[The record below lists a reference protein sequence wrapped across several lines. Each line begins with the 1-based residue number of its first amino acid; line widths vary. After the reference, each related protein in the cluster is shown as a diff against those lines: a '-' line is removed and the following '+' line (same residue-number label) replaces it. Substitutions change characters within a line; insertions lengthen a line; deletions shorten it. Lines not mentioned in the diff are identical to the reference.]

1 MTSLSQDIQDKLKRL
16 NVFEKIILINVFVFV
31 VGWFIFRF
39 QHIPREDSLVW
50 LELPKKFS
58 EFIVKPWTIV
68 TYGFT
73 HYGFFHI
80 LFNLLVLYFVS
91 RAMVN
96 VFSTKLSL
104 NIYFLG
110 ILIGGLSFLFVYN
123 LVPEIHSQN
132 VGSLVGASAGVRA
145 LLIFLCAYLPYKEA
159 RFFLV
164 TIKLWHIGLVMVI
177 LDVVGLFSVIN
188 QGGNV
193 AHLGGDLLGYLYAV
207 QLQKGTDIGK
217 GFERF
222 MDGIA
227 SLFKPKSTLKTV
239 HRTKRKP
246 YAGHNKSEFSEFN
259 KQKRIDLILD
269 KISKSGYESLT
280 KEEKEFLFKAGKD

>member
-1 MTSLSQDIQDKLKRL
+1 MTSLTQDIKDKLKRL
-16 NVFEKIILINVFVFV
+16 NVFEKIIVINVVIFV
-31 VGWFIFRF
+31 VGWLIYRI
-39 QHIPREDSLVW
+39 QHLHTEESLAW
-50 LELPKKFS
+50 LELPKNLS
-58 EFIVKPWTIV
+58 EFITKPWSIV
-68 TYGFT
+68 TYGFI

-91 RAMVN
+91 RTMVN
-96 VFSTKLSL
+96 VFSSKLSL

-110 ILIGGLSFLFVYN
+110 ILVGGLAFLLVYN
-123 LVPEIHSQN
+123 VLPPSMSKD

-145 LLIFLCAYLPYKEA
+145 LLIFICAYMPNREA
-159 RFFLV
+159 RFFMV
-164 TIKLWHIGLVMVI
+164 SIKLWYVGLVIVI
-177 LDVVGLFSVIN
+177 LDVIGLFSIN

-193 AHLGGDLLGYLYAV
+193 AHIGGDLLGYLYAT

-227 SLFKPKSTLKTV
+227 SLFKTKSPLRTV
-239 HRTKRKP
+239 HKSKRKP
-246 YAGHNKSEFSEFN
+246 YVGHNKDEFSEFN

-280 KEEKEFLFKAGKD
+280 KEEKEFLFKAGKE

>member
-1 MTSLSQDIQDKLKRL
+1 MTSLWQDIQDKLRRL
-16 NVFEKIILINVFVFV
+16 NVFEKIIIINVIVFV

-39 QHIPREDSLVW
+39 LHIPREESLTW
-50 LELPKKFS
+50 LELPKNFS
-58 EFIVKPWTIV
+58 EFIVKPWSII

-96 VFSTKLSL
+96 LFNNKLSL
-104 NIYFLG
+104 NVYFLG
-110 ILIGGLSFLFVYN
+110 ILIGGLSFLLVYN
-123 LVPEIHSQN
+123 VLPESYSVH
-132 VGSLVGASAGVRA
+132 VGALVGASAGVRA

-159 RFFLV
+159 QFFLIR
-164 TIKLWHIGLVMVI
+164 IKLWHIGLVIVI
-177 LDVVGLFSVIN
+177 LDVVGLFSMN

-193 AHLGGDLLGYLYAV
+193 AHIGGDLLGYLYAV
-207 QLQKGTDIGK
+207 QLQKGMDIGK

-222 MDGIA
+222 LDGIA
-227 SLFKPKSTLKTV
+227 SIFKTKSTLKTV
-239 HRTKRKP
+239 HRTKKKP
-246 YAGHNKSEFSEFN
+246 FAGHNKNEFSEFN